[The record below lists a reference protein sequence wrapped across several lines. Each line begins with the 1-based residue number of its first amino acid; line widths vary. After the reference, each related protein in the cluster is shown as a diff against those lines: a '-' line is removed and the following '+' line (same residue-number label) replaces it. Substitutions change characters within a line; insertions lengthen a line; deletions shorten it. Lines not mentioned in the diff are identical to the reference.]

1 MSKKSQMPHAAPNE
15 GITQALAEDGA
26 ETRHANAAPPA
37 DGDTLVGIPYLGEA
51 RRQALADAGIKTRTH
66 LQAATLEEI
75 GAVHGVG
82 LGNAKRYK
90 EWLAVQAEMP
100 NVSVAT
106 PLPAID
112 DGGASALAAANQDVQ
127 DMFQRFSS
135 ASQSL
140 QSAIPDKSR
149 AKALDRQL
157 EKIDTV
163 ASELAEGPDT
173 LTPAQVAEAVTKLNK
188 IAALLEDMAQ
198 EKAPSAKK
206 QDALVEELRERRK
219 KLQKAL
225 GE

>member
-1 MSKKSQMPHAAPNE
+1 MSKQNRKPQAVSAN
-15 GITQALAEDGA
+15 GVTQALAEDGA

-37 DGDTLVGIPYLGEA
+37 GDTLEGIPYLGEA
-51 RRQALADAGIKTRTH
+51 RRQALAEAGITTRTH
-66 LQAATLEEI
+66 LQAATEEE
-75 GAVHGVG
+75 
-82 LGNAKRYK
+82 LGTIPGISPGIAKRYK
-90 EWLAVQAEMP
+90 EWLAVQTEMP

-112 DGGASALAAANQDVQ
+112 DSGASALAAANQDVQ

-140 QSAIPDKSR
+140 QSAIPDKTR
-149 AKALDRQL
+149 DKALDRQL
-157 EKIDTV
+157 DKIDTV

-173 LTPAQVAEAVTKLNK
+173 LTPAQVADAVTRLNK
-188 IAALLEDMAQ
+188 IAALLEDMAR

-206 QDALVEELRERRK
+206 QAVLVDELRERRK

>member
-1 MSKKSQMPHAAPNE
+1 MSKQTRKSQTAPPD

-37 DGDTLVGIPYLGEA
+37 GDDTLEGIPYLGEA
-51 RRQALADAGIKTRTH
+51 RRKALAEAGYSSRAH
-66 LQAATLEEI
+66 LEAATPEEL
-75 GAVHGVG
+75 GAVPGISPG
-82 LGNAKRYK
+82 IAKRYK

-100 NVSVAT
+100 NVAEAT

-112 DGGASALAAANQDVQ
+112 DTGASALAAANQDVQ
-127 DMFQRFSS
+127 EMFQRFSS

-140 QSAIPDKSR
+140 QSAIPAKTRD
-149 AKALDRQL
+149 KALDRQL
-157 EKIDTV
+157 DKIDTV

-173 LTPAQVAEAVTKLNK
+173 LTPAQVADAVARLNK
-188 IAALLEDMAQ
+188 IAALLEDMAR

-206 QDALVEELRERRK
+206 QAAWVDELRERRK

>member
-1 MSKKSQMPHAAPNE
+1 MSKQNRKPQVALTD
-15 GITQALAEDGA
+15 GVTQALAEDGA
-26 ETRHANAAPPA
+26 ETRHANAAPSD
-37 DGDTLVGIPYLGEA
+37 DGDTLEGIPYLGEA
-51 RRQALADAGIKTRTH
+51 RRQALADAGLTTRTH
-66 LQAATLEEI
+66 LQTATLEEI
-75 GAVHGVG
+75 GVVKGVG
-82 LGNAKRYK
+82 LGIAKRYK

-100 NVSVAT
+100 AVSVAT

-112 DGGASALAAANQDVQ
+112 DAGASALAAANQDVQ

-140 QSAIPDKSR
+140 KGAIPNKDR
-149 AKALDRQL
+149 DKALDRQL
-157 EKIDTV
+157 DKIDTV

-173 LTPAQVAEAVTKLNK
+173 LTPAQVAEVVARLNK
-188 IAALLEDMAQ
+188 IAALLEDMMQ

-206 QDALVEELRERRK
+206 QAALVDALRERRK